1 VFKQQVGATFID
13 YLTGLRIDKAKQ
25 LIVSADELAL
35 KEVCFE
41 VGYKDPNYFS
51 RVFKRVTG
59 VTPTEYRSQAKG

>member
-1 VFKQQVGATFID
+1 MKQQFGESFID
-13 YLTGLRIDKAKQ
+13 LLTRLRIEKAKEIMSSEQ
-25 LIVSADELAL
+25 LSL

-59 VTPTEYRSQAKG
+59 MTPTEYRNQLR